1 MFLQMKMTFNLIAKG
16 DKMKRLMV
24 LIIVISALVHTG
36 FSQEKTQFTLQEC
49 IKFAI
54 QKNPTLKNA
63 WFNMK
68 MAENSK
74 LTGLSGWMPV
84 LNGQAYASKSESG
97 PSSYLSGEYVGED
110 NPLTNVIRKSNNFGY
125 SFSLNWN
132 LLDAGITYYTFKK
145 SRSNYATQNYNYQ
158 NQLQQTILSIIER
171 YYDLVKQQKVTE
183 VRKRA
188 VERSEEQARR
198 AETMYQLGATAK
210 VDMFRAK
217 VNLGNDKMAYL
228 QQKNSLENSKHQL
241 NLVMGRDPLSEITI
255 SDELSPE
262 LSIGELSRLKEELKG
277 SNPALLNLQYALT
290 SSNYDKKIS
299 FGNMLPSMGFF
310 ARWSRNVPEYDA
322 MFKDFD
328 REYSHSYGISLNFNV
343 FNGFRDHVNHQN
355 AKIAEKMASENLRQQ
370 KQQLLSQLKFYYNQF
385 NTYKEI
391 RETNLLNIQA
401 AEEEYKLANERFK
414 IGSGTSLELRDA
426 QVKLSEAEQLL
437 IESDYQLVLTKNQ
450 IQALLG
456 RLKQ

>member
-1 MFLQMKMTFNLIAKG
+1 
-16 DKMKRLMV
+16 
-24 LIIVISALVHTG
+24 
-36 FSQEKTQFTLQEC
+36 
-49 IKFAI
+49 
-54 QKNPTLKNA
+54 
-63 WFNMK
+63 
-68 MAENSK
+68 
-74 LTGLSGWMPV
+74 
-84 LNGQAYASKSESG
+84 
-97 PSSYLSGEYVGED
+97 
-110 NPLTNVIRKSNNFGY
+110 
-125 SFSLNWN
+125 
-132 LLDAGITYYTFKK
+132 
-145 SRSNYATQNYNYQ
+145 
-158 NQLQQTILSIIER
+158 
-171 YYDLVKQQKVTE
+171 
-183 VRKRA
+183 
-188 VERSEEQARR
+188 
-198 AETMYQLGATAK
+198 
-210 VDMFRAK
+210 
-217 VNLGNDKMAYL
+217 
-228 QQKNSLENSKHQL
+228 
-241 NLVMGRDPLSEITI
+241 
-255 SDELSPE
+255 
-262 LSIGELSRLKEELKG
+262 
-277 SNPALLNLQYALT
+277 
-290 SSNYDKKIS
+290 
-299 FGNMLPSMGFF
+299 MGFF